1 MIRLYKKAGKEGAD
15 MDEKQLR
22 ELQLKSLETLKEF
35 IKFCD
40 DNFLTYYL
48 IGGCL
53 IGAVRSGGFLPWD
66 DDIDVFMPR
75 SDYERLW
82 QMWDSSGRFKLLR
95 TTENVYT
102 RSQFMTLCDTETTCV
117 REFTKDLPIPQGIT
131 MDIIPLDGCPLSRI
145 KRRRQKRHAIL
156 YSLYILDMLPQNHG
170 KLSRI
175 AASIFLKKSR
185 EKKIKLWKK
194 YQAKMCAYRVKQSV
208 YLTELCSGIKYM
220 SNEYPIEWFGS
231 TVKLNFE
238 GIQVSVPIGY
248 KEYLSMVFGDYMT
261 PPPESEQHP
270 AHGILFVDTEKPYTE
285 ALKEFKTE

>member
-1 MIRLYKKAGKEGAD
+1 

-117 REFTKDLPIPQGIT
+117 RELTKDLPIPQGIT

-145 KRRRQKRHAIL
+145 KRRRECPSCGKRFTTYEVIDNVPIAVVKRDGRRESFDRSKVDKSIRRACGKRPVSDEQIRTMIDNVVANLDGDEVPSEKIAELVMSELHKVDEVA
-156 YSLYILDMLPQNHG
+156 YI
-170 KLSRI
+170 RF
-175 AASIFLKKSR
+175 A
-185 EKKIKLWKK
+185 
-194 YQAKMCAYRVKQSV
+194 SV
-208 YLTELCSGIKYM
+208 YRRFQDVRSFIHE
-220 SNEYPIEWFGS
+220 IEQF
-231 TVKLNFE
+231 LE
-238 GIQVSVPIGY
+238 
-248 KEYLSMVFGDYMT
+248 
-261 PPPESEQHP
+261 
-270 AHGILFVDTEKPYTE
+270 EK
-285 ALKEFKTE
+285 